1 MTAVLLCSPPVPDA
15 SARHVPVLLE
25 ETLAALRPGPGRRVL
40 DCTLGLG
47 GHAAALVAA
56 GATVVGVERD
66 PAARALAHARL
77 GDAVA
82 IRAATFAD
90 AVEAAVAAGETF
102 DALLAD
108 LGVSSLQLDDAGRG
122 FSFRAD
128 ARADMRM
135 GDGCPE
141 DAVGL
146 IDRLD
151 ETELADVIYRYGEE
165 RLSRVIARALKWA
178 RAEGQ
183 TSAADLAAA
192 IRRVVRGH
200 TQSHPAVRTFQALR
214 IAVNDELGQL
224 DRLLAALPAVLAP
237 GGRAAVITFH
247 SLEDRA
253 VKLALRA
260 HVAAGHLTDAAKRVV
275 VPGEAEVAANP
286 RAGSAKLRWAVR

>member
-15 SARHVPVLLE
+15 STRHVPVLLE
-25 ETLAALRPGPGRRVL
+25 ETLAAVQPGPGRRVL

-47 GHAAALVAA
+47 GHAAAMVAA

-66 PAARALAHARL
+66 PQARALAAARL
-77 GDAVA
+77 GPACE

-90 AVEAAVAAGETF
+90 AVESAIAAGETF
-102 DALLAD
+102 DGVVAD
-108 LGVSSLQLDDAGRG
+108 LGVSSMQLDDASRG

-128 ARADMRM
+128 TRADMRM

-141 DAVGL
+141 DALGL

-151 ETELADVIYRYGEE
+151 EDQLADVIYVYGEE
-165 RLSRVIARALKWA
+165 RLSRVIARGLKAA
-178 RAEGQ
+178 RAEGA
-183 TSAADLAAA
+183 TTAAELAAA
-192 IRRVVRGH
+192 IRQVVRGH

-224 DRLLAALPAVLAP
+224 DRLLKALPALLAP
-237 GGRAAVITFH
+237 GGRAALISFH

-253 VKLALRA
+253 IKVALRD
-260 HVAAGHLTDAAKRVV
+260 HVKHGRLADAARRVV
-275 VPGEAEVAANP
+275 VPTDAEVAANP
-286 RAGSAKLRWAVR
+286 RAGSAKLRWALR